1 MVRESSLLVSNGAA
15 MTIRLALRRGMRVV
29 NRAMRLWFIFYAAL
43 TLAAILPAAALMT
56 IAFHSLGHSAWAEQL
71 GRNLDIEW
79 IGELIAAYG
88 ELPIQPVMMAAIAVF
103 AISALVHIFLLG
115 GAIEIFAK
123 RQWFSAALFFGG
135 CGRNFWRLFRLAL
148 YCLILLAAVYGI
160 NAGLAATSEKIW
172 GQGSEATPLIHWIR
186 FRAAFVLL
194 LIGVVNLVFDYTAIH
209 LVAEDSRKPLR
220 SMWRSCRLVWS
231 NFGRI
236 AGLAGVLWGITLM
249 VTIASI
255 GITQAF
261 PQRSVGAVLLLLLV
275 RQALVLGRI
284 WTRLL
289 FYASQCEMYDAARTY
304 AACRGERELNLA
316 QDILN
321 TVSYA
326 GKTTP

>member
-1 MVRESSLLVSNGAA
+1 

-71 GRNLDIEW
+71 GRSLDIEW
-79 IGELIAAYG
+79 IGELISAYG
-88 ELPIQPVMMAAIAVF
+88 ALPMRPAMMAAIGVF

-123 RQWFSAALFFGG
+123 RLWFSAAVFFGG
-135 CGRNFWRLFRLAL
+135 CGRNFWRLFRLTL
-148 YCLILLAAVYGI
+148 YCLILLAAVFGI
-160 NAGLAATSEKIW
+160 HNGLVAVGEKIW
-172 GQGSEATPLIHWIR
+172 GKGSEATPLIHWSW
-186 FRAAFVLL
+186 FRTAFEML
-194 LIGVVNLVFDYTAIH
+194 LIGLVNLVFDYTAIH
-209 LVAEDSRKPLR
+209 LVAEDSRQPLR

-236 AGLAGVLWGITLM
+236 AGLAGVLWGIALV

-261 PQRSVGAVLLLLLV
+261 PQRSVGAVLVLLLV
-275 RQALVLGRI
+275 RQLLVLGRI
-284 WTRLL
+284 WSRLL
-289 FYASQCEMYDAARTY
+289 FYASQCEMYDAARTD
-304 AACRGERELNLA
+304 AAWRGERELNLA

-321 TVSYA
+321 AVSYA